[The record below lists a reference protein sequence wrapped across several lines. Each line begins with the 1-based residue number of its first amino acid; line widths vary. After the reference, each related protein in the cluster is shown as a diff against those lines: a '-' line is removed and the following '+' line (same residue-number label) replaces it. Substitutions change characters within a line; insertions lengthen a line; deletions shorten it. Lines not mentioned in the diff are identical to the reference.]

1 MIHNIEVLVPQLIY
15 LNAIDKYYEPEL
27 IQSSFNGNYERYQIR
42 GDAYKELSIMTYLK
56 TIRANVEG
64 LLNRMKVSEKKVQ
77 LALSTIFLNFP
88 TNETVEKLTYS
99 DNIELRSTDNEKE
112 KTTQLFNSLLK
123 RYQETLE
130 NKMEGSNFVFDSV
143 NFIDIKF

>member
-1 MIHNIEVLVPQLIY
+1 
-15 LNAIDKYYEPEL
+15 
-27 IQSSFNGNYERYQIR
+27 
-42 GDAYKELSIMTYLK
+42 
-56 TIRANVEG
+56 
-64 LLNRMKVSEKKVQ
+64 MKVSEKKVQ

-88 TNETVEKLTYS
+88 TNETVEKLAYS
-99 DNIELRSTDNEKE
+99 DNIELRSTDNERE

>member
-1 MIHNIEVLVPQLIY
+1 
-15 LNAIDKYYEPEL
+15 
-27 IQSSFNGNYERYQIR
+27 
-42 GDAYKELSIMTYLK
+42 MTYLN
-56 TIRANVEG
+56 TIGANVEG

-99 DNIELRSTDNEKE
+99 DNIELRSTDNGKE

>member
-1 MIHNIEVLVPQLIY
+1 
-15 LNAIDKYYEPEL
+15 
-27 IQSSFNGNYERYQIR
+27 
-42 GDAYKELSIMTYLK
+42 MTYLN

-77 LALSTIFLNFP
+77 LALSIIFLNFP

>member
-1 MIHNIEVLVPQLIY
+1 
-15 LNAIDKYYEPEL
+15 
-27 IQSSFNGNYERYQIR
+27 
-42 GDAYKELSIMTYLK
+42 MTYLN

-77 LALSTIFLNFP
+77 LALSTIFFNFP

>member
-1 MIHNIEVLVPQLIY
+1 
-15 LNAIDKYYEPEL
+15 
-27 IQSSFNGNYERYQIR
+27 
-42 GDAYKELSIMTYLK
+42 MTYLN
-56 TIRANVEG
+56 TIGANVEG

-88 TNETVEKLTYS
+88 TNETVEKLTCS

-112 KTTQLFNSLLK
+112 KTTQLFNSLSK

>member
-1 MIHNIEVLVPQLIY
+1 
-15 LNAIDKYYEPEL
+15 
-27 IQSSFNGNYERYQIR
+27 
-42 GDAYKELSIMTYLK
+42 MTYLN

>member
-1 MIHNIEVLVPQLIY
+1 
-15 LNAIDKYYEPEL
+15 
-27 IQSSFNGNYERYQIR
+27 
-42 GDAYKELSIMTYLK
+42 MTYLN
-56 TIRANVEG
+56 TIGANVEG

-112 KTTQLFNSLLK
+112 KTTQLFNSLSK
-123 RYQETLE
+123 TYQETLE

>member
-1 MIHNIEVLVPQLIY
+1 
-15 LNAIDKYYEPEL
+15 
-27 IQSSFNGNYERYQIR
+27 
-42 GDAYKELSIMTYLK
+42 MTYLN
-56 TIRANVEG
+56 TIGANVEG

-77 LALSTIFLNFP
+77 LALSTIFFNFP

-99 DNIELRSTDNEKE
+99 DNIELIYTDTEKE
-112 KTTQLFNSLLK
+112 KTTQLFNSLSK